1 MLDLSETII
10 FLLLGLEIFI
20 IKKFVLFKALRQT
33 AETWNLLEGSKCYS
47 TVIAEFQMKYH

>member
-1 MLDLSETII
+1 MLDLCEARI

-33 AETWNLLEGSKCYS
+33 AETWNLLEGLKYYS
-47 TVIAEFQMKYH
+47 TVTAEFQMKYC

>member
-1 MLDLSETII
+1 MQYVSQEKRRGIDEVSMAKILIMLDLSETII

-33 AETWNLLEGSKCYS
+33 AET
-47 TVIAEFQMKYH
+47 

>member
-1 MLDLSETII
+1 MSQEKRRGIDEVSMAKILIMLDLCETII

-33 AETWNLLEGSKCYS
+33 AET
-47 TVIAEFQMKYH
+47 